1 MRKWSLR
8 IGAFVLSLVTG
19 FGADSVW
26 KTQRTLSLCDIE
38 ANPEKYAGQTVR
50 LRVVV
55 WKHVLV
61 GNVIDREPS
70 ITACAQCAGKD
81 VLTCASLDEDAGQI
95 DLRETIRVQVGDGHW
110 QDGRNYLTDAMLVGR
125 FEPPPGITGCFG
137 PKYHIFDATIER
149 VIATRE
155 FENYEQGVQWL
166 KSNSR

>member
-1 MRKWSLR
+1 
-8 IGAFVLSLVTG
+8 VLSLVAG
-19 FGADSVW
+19 FGTDSVW

-61 GNVIDREPS
+61 GNVIDRELT
-70 ITACAQCAGKD
+70 INACVQCAGKD
-81 VLTCASLDEDAGQI
+81 VLTCASVDENAGQL
-95 DLRETIRVQVGDGHW
+95 DLRETIRVQVGDRQW
-110 QDGRNYLTDAMLVGR
+110 QDGRNYLTDAILIGR

-137 PKYHIFDATIER
+137 PKYHIFDARIER
-149 VIATRE
+149 LMATRE